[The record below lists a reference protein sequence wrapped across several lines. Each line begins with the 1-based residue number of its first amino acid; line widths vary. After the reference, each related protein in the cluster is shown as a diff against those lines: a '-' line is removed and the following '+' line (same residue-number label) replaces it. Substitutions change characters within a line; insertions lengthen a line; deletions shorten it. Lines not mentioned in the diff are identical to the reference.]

1 MRITLFSTS
10 HKQQRNDYL
19 IMIPFSCCTGLLF
32 SVLFLVLQH
41 TYSYYVYYGI
51 ITIHFSAIILVQNMR
66 CEMMADP
73 FSWFRSRWCALIKH
87 SQPGNRR
94 ICPDYAWAFH
104 YHRKFIDNKIGS
116 LRGVDVFQKVL
127 AFVKE
132 YEEKCQK
139 EEKLP
144 EGERY
149 NSAQQELDGQVII
162 VIVDPFMRRVHKMV
176 PQVRIEKC

>member
-1 MRITLFSTS
+1 M
-10 HKQQRNDYL
+10 
-19 IMIPFSCCTGLLF
+19 
-32 SVLFLVLQH
+32 
-41 TYSYYVYYGI
+41 
-51 ITIHFSAIILVQNMR
+51 
-66 CEMMADP
+66 
-73 FSWFRSRWCALIKH
+73 IKH

-144 EGERY
+144 EGERH
-149 NSAQQELDGQVII
+149 NSAQQEPDGQVITNHRHCRPI
-162 VIVDPFMRRVHKMV
+162 H
-176 PQVRIEKC
+176 EKGTQDGATGQD

>member
-1 MRITLFSTS
+1 
-10 HKQQRNDYL
+10 
-19 IMIPFSCCTGLLF
+19 
-32 SVLFLVLQH
+32 
-41 TYSYYVYYGI
+41 
-51 ITIHFSAIILVQNMR
+51 
-66 CEMMADP
+66 MADP

-116 LRGVDVFQKVL
+116 LRGVDFFQKVL

>member
-1 MRITLFSTS
+1 
-10 HKQQRNDYL
+10 
-19 IMIPFSCCTGLLF
+19 
-32 SVLFLVLQH
+32 
-41 TYSYYVYYGI
+41 
-51 ITIHFSAIILVQNMR
+51 
-66 CEMMADP
+66 MADP

-149 NSAQQELDGQVII
+149 NSAQQEPDGQVII
-162 VIVDPFMRRVHKMV
+162 RVILIFKNFWNSNCACSQVV
-176 PQVRIEKC
+176 PTASLVSEHILFSL